1 MRFVKGFYFLFLLS
15 LALSLFCGEFP
26 ESSSLA
32 DDVSNDFV
40 EATFAPVSIRIQ
52 IASRD
57 LFFERRITLVEE
69 SIRNLPV
76 AHSVEPAQ
84 FSGPD
89 LLRLLSIQ
97 RK

>member
-15 LALSLFCGEFP
+15 LTLGLFCGEFP
-26 ESSSLA
+26 ESSNLA

-40 EATFAPVSIRIQ
+40 ETTFEPVSIPMG
-52 IASRD
+52 IASKV
-57 LFFERRITLVEE
+57 FFERRTTLAEE
-69 SIRNLPV
+69 SIRTLPV
-76 AHSVEPAQ
+76 VPSVEAASL
-84 FSGPD
+84 SGPD

>member
-1 MRFVKGFYFLFLLS
+1 MSLVKGCYLLFLLS
-15 LALSLFCGEFP
+15 LTLGLFCGEFP
-26 ESSSLA
+26 ESCSLT

-40 EATFAPVSIRIQ
+40 EATFAPVSIRMET
-52 IASRD
+52 APRD

-69 SIRNLPV
+69 SIRTLPV
-76 AHSVEPAQ
+76 IPSVKPAA

-97 RK
+97 KK

>member
-1 MRFVKGFYFLFLLS
+1 MRVVKGCHLLFLFS
-15 LALSLFCGEFP
+15 LTLGLFFAEFP
-26 ESSSLA
+26 ESCSLT

-40 EATFAPVSIRIQ
+40 EAAFAPVSIRME
-52 IASRD
+52 IAPRD

-69 SIRNLPV
+69 SIRTLPV
-76 AHSVEPAQ
+76 VPSIEPAS

>member
-1 MRFVKGFYFLFLLS
+1 MRLVKRFSLLFVLS
-15 LALSLFCGEFP
+15 VALGLFCGEFP
-26 ESSSLA
+26 ETSCLA
-32 DDVSNDFV
+32 DDASNDYV
-40 EATFAPVSIRIQ
+40 EATFAPVSVRMK
-52 IASRD
+52 IAPRN

-69 SIRNLPV
+69 SIRTLPV
-76 AHSVEPAQ
+76 VPSIEPAS

>member
-1 MRFVKGFYFLFLLS
+1 M
-15 LALSLFCGEFP
+15 EI
-26 ESSSLA
+26 
-32 DDVSNDFV
+32 
-40 EATFAPVSIRIQ
+40 AP
-52 IASRD
+52 RD

-69 SIRNLPV
+69 SIRTLPV
-76 AHSVEPAQ
+76 VPSIEPAS